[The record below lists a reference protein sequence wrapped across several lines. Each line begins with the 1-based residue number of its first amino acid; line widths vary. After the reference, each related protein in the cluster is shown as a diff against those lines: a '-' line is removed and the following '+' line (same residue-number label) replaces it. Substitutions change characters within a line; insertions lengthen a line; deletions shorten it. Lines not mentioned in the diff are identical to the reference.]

1 MAESSRET
9 MTESQ
14 RPEVDIGLVKAAKG
28 DPRAFAELYQSF
40 VEPVF
45 RYLYSRT
52 GNVHDAEDAT
62 AQTFLVAFETI
73 ASLRQE
79 EHLASWL
86 FSIARHKVMD
96 QYRTQKRI
104 VSIDFVAE
112 IATEKDPLSEVIRS
126 EQSATLAQLIAALP
140 EDERELLR
148 LRFLA
153 SLSFPEMARLLRRNE
168 EAVKKSLYRLLAR
181 LHDQVEVTHD

>member
-52 GNVHDAEDAT
+52 GNVHDAEDA
-62 AQTFLVAFETI
+62 FETI

-112 IATEKDPLSEVIRS
+112 ITTEKDPLSEVIRS

>member
-1 MAESSRET
+1 MAESSRAT

-14 RPEVDIGLVKAAKG
+14 WPEVDIGLVKAAKG
-28 DPRAFAELYQSF
+28 DPRAFAELYQGY
-40 VEPVF
+40 VDPVF

-62 AQTFLVAFETI
+62 AQTFLAAFETLS
-73 ASLRQE
+73 SLRQE
-79 EHLASWL
+79 EHFASWL
-86 FSIARHKVMD
+86 FSIARHKAMD
-96 QYRTQKRI
+96 QYRVQKRI
-104 VSIDFVAE
+104 VSIDAVPEAS
-112 IATEKDPLSEVIRS
+112 AEKDPLSEVIRS
-126 EQSATLAQLIAALP
+126 EQAEMLAQLIAALP

-168 EAVKKSLYRLLAR
+168 EAVKKSLYRLLGR